1 MSNRNLKIVAIIA
14 VVAIAF
20 SAFNTYLILDNIRVQ
35 EQLNSQEEQINDLQ
49 NSLEQLSI
57 QNEELDKLQNALD
70 QLKAQQEQLNE
81 IQNSLE
87 QLSIQNEELDK
98 LQNAL
103 DQLNTQKE
111 QINQI
116 QNSLEQLNTQ
126 EGQISELQSTLNET
140 RDNIAEA
147 KSNLSSLAN
156 QINALNQSTSTGLAE
171 IATAVETIEG
181 LISDL
186 SNLEGIVNQLLNL
199 TPTEVYEA
207 TYKSVVMIM
216 TPAGQGSGFLYN
228 TSNIIVTNY
237 HVVTN
242 ETDIEIEFFDRTRTQ
257 ATVVGSDAYAD
268 VAVLS
273 VPTAP
278 AEAKPLNFG
287 NQSIIGQQVV
297 AIGNPLGLTESL
309 SVGYISQ
316 VNRLLDLEPI
326 IVPVLQLD
334 LTIAP
339 GSSGGPLLDM
349 SGNVVGI
356 TNAGTEVGFNFAVP
370 VNIVER
376 VVSAILEEGECKH
389 PFVGVS
395 ILPLSPE
402 VITFFNIIN
411 VDPYQTGLLV
421 VDVVPNF
428 PADEAG
434 LKPAVNATAPD
445 GSPGYNA
452 MDIILAVDGHPT
464 FIMEDWSAYMEVEVS
479 PGQSVTFTLWRSG
492 VISSVAVT
500 TTERPPY
507 EG

>member
-1 MSNRNLKIVAIIA
+1 MSNRILKVVAVIA
-14 VVAIAF
+14 VVAIVF
-20 SAFNTYLILDNIRVQ
+20 SAFNTYLILDSIRVQ
-35 EQLNSQEEQINDLQ
+35 EQLNVQEEQIK
-49 NSLEQLSI
+49 E
-57 QNEELDKLQNALD
+57 LQNAL
-70 QLKAQQEQLNE
+70 EQVNTHEERINE
-81 IQNSLE
+81 
-87 QLSIQNEELDK
+87 
-98 LQNAL
+98 LQSA
-103 DQLNTQKE
+103 
-111 QINQI
+111 
-116 QNSLEQLNTQ
+116 LEQLNTQ
-126 EGQISELQSTLNET
+126 EEQINEIQKTLEQIGIQREQINELQNALAQLDAQEEQISELQSALNET
-140 RDNIAEA
+140 RDRIEEA
-147 KSNLSSLAN
+147 KSNLLNLAN

-171 IATAVETIEG
+171 IGTAVETIEG
-181 LISDL
+181 FISDL
-186 SNLEGIVNQLLNL
+186 SNLEEIIDQLLNL
-199 TPTEVYEA
+199 TPTKVYEA
-207 TYKSVVMIM
+207 AYRSVVVIR
-216 TPAGQGSGFLYN
+216 TPIGQGSGFLFN
-228 TSNIIVTNY
+228 TSNMILTNY

-257 ATVVGSDAYAD
+257 ATVIGSDAYAD

-278 AEAKPLNFG
+278 AEAIPLNFG
-287 NQSIIGQQVV
+287 NQSSIGQQVV

-334 LTIAP
+334 LTIAA

-356 TNAGTEVGFNFAVP
+356 TNAGTDVGFNFAVP
-370 VNIVER
+370 VNIVKR
-376 VVSAILEEGECKH
+376 VVSSILDEGEYKH

-402 VITFFNIIN
+402 IITFFNIFN

-445 GSPGYNA
+445 GSPGYTA

-464 FIMEDWSAYMEVEVS
+464 FTIEDWSAYMEVEVS
-479 PGQSVTFTLWRSG
+479 PGQSIILTLWRSG
-492 VISSVAVT
+492 VTSSVAVT

-507 EG
+507 QE

>member
-1 MSNRNLKIVAIIA
+1 MSNRTFKVVAIIA
-14 VVAIAF
+14 IVAIVF
-20 SAFNTYLILDNIRVQ
+20 SAFNTYLILGSIRIR
-35 EQLNSQEEQINDLQ
+35 EQLNVQEEQINELKTALAQLDVQEEQISELQ
-49 NSLEQLSI
+49 SALEQI
-57 QNEELDKLQNALD
+57 
-70 QLKAQQEQLNE
+70 
-81 IQNSLE
+81 
-87 QLSIQNEELDK
+87 
-98 LQNAL
+98 
-103 DQLNTQKE
+103 NTQEE

-116 QNSLEQLNTQ
+116 QKTLEQIDIQREQIKELQTALAQLGAQ
-126 EGQISELQSTLNET
+126 EERINELQSALNET
-140 RDNIAEA
+140 RDNIEED
-147 KSNLSSLAN
+147 KSNLSNLAN

-171 IATAVETIEG
+171 IGTAVETIEG

-186 SNLEGIVNQLLNL
+186 SDLERIIDQLLNL
-199 TPTEVYEA
+199 TPTKVYEA
-207 TYKSVVMIM
+207 TYRSIVLIR
-216 TPAGQGSGFLYN
+216 TPIGQGSGFLFN

-257 ATVVGSDAYAD
+257 ATVIGSDAYSD
-268 VAVLS
+268 VAVLT

-287 NQSIIGQQVV
+287 NQSNIGQQVV

-326 IVPVLQLD
+326 IIPVLQLD

-349 SGNVVGI
+349 WGNVVGI
-356 TNAGTEVGFNFAVP
+356 TNAGTDVGFNFAVP
-370 VNIVER
+370 INIMKR
-376 VVSAILEEGECKH
+376 VIPSLIEEGECKH

-411 VDPYQTGLLV
+411 VDPSQTGLLV

-434 LKPAVNATAPD
+434 LKPAVNTTAPD
-445 GSPGYNA
+445 GSPGYTA
-452 MDIILAVDGHPT
+452 MDIILAVDDHPT
-464 FIMEDWSAYMEVEVS
+464 FTIEDWSAYMEVEVS
-479 PGQSVTFTLWRSG
+479 PSQSITLSLWRSG
-492 VISSVAVT
+492 VTSSVAVT
-500 TTERPPY
+500 TTDRPPY
-507 EG
+507 QG